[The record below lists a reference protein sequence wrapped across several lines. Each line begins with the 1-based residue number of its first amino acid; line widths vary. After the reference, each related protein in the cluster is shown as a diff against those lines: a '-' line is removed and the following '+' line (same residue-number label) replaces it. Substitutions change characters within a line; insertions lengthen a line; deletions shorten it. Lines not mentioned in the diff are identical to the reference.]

1 MKLYNRDP
9 DLTSAY
15 KDGSRAKDLGAA
27 ITTNPYPFIQ
37 DLNNSFFAW
46 RDGWNKIAVERVQQ
60 RFFEQFNNSTSAVAD
75 PTAGHM
81 AINNAAYASATAMRF
96 GLLTLNG
103 VTVEQRLRDL
113 PIGTIITAYDAASI
127 ANFCTYTT
135 SAAMVVTTFGSVAV
149 TYGSSSGTVFAN
161 NASICIEFTR
171 P

>member
-1 MKLYNRDP
+1 MKLYMRDP
-9 DLTSAY
+9 DLNSAY
-15 KDGSRAKDLGAA
+15 KDGSRAKDRGAA
-27 ITTNPYPFIQ
+27 ITTNPFTLNQ

-46 RDGWNKIAVERVQQ
+46 RDGWNKIAVERAQP
-60 RFFEQFNNSTSAVAD
+60 RFFGQFNNSTSAATD

-96 GLLTLNG
+96 GLLTLTG
-103 VTVEQRLRDL
+103 VSVEQRLRDL
-113 PIGTIITAYDAASI
+113 PVGTIITAYDAANV

-135 SAAMVVTTFGSVAV
+135 NAAMVVTTFGTVNV

-161 NASICIEFTR
+161 NDSIVLEFTR